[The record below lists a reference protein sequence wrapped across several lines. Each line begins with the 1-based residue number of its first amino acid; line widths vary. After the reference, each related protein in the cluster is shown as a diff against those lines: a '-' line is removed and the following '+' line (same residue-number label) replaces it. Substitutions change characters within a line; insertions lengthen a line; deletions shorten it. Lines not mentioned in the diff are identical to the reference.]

1 MQQPQIETLVSQAD
15 YEAIAN
21 RLTVSSRERT
31 RREIAAQTDAY
42 LKSGRTITHLSSGA
56 HVSYGNWDDV
66 DEDLFMYREN
76 KDEAEKRK
84 KSRDKWNLSGANKTA
99 DKPNKGKIKS

>member
-21 RLTVSSRERT
+21 RLTVSSRERI
-31 RREIAAQTDAY
+31 RREIAAQTDDY
-42 LKSGRTITHLSSGA
+42 LRSGRTITNLSSGA

-76 KDEAEKRK
+76 KDETEKRK
-84 KSRDKWNLSGANKTA
+84 KSRDKWNLSDANKTA